1 MSVSET
7 EPIAGRPAKRIEGR
21 SLSERVRLYV
31 LEQSGGVVGA
41 HKATGVPKTTLG
53 PWLKGE
59 KGLTSPV
66 FDRICEAYRINA
78 TRSDVGLGD
87 SEHVPY
93 VRNIITKNASLAD
106 YEQEVIRLRY
116 RERELLD
123 QLSQLSSI
131 IVTMKKLAAAATT
144 HFDLNEN
151 TNTGGLNEVEE

>member
-7 EPIAGRPAKRIEGR
+7 EPIVGRPVKRIEGR

-59 KGLTSPV
+59 KGITSPV
-66 FDRICEAYRINA
+66 VDRICEAYRIIA

-93 VRNIITKNASLAD
+93 ARNVVARNASID
-106 YEQEVIRLRY
+106 EQEIIRLRY
-116 RERELLD
+116 RERELLN
-123 QLSQLSSI
+123 QLSQLSSVV
-131 IVTMKKLAAAATT
+131 VTMKKLAAAATT

-151 TNTGGLNEVEE
+151 ASTGDLNEAEE